1 MNSNNKTL
9 QGLKKVNDRLLGIET
24 FLLALITILL
34 VAAIVSTFA
43 FLVVFAKLFFDYMMK
58 IFGTTQT
65 SPTMRIPMG
74 WVYLPV
80 FVGIVLA
87 ALHEVYMLAACLLGG
102 DKKPAAET
110 DN

>member
-1 MNSNNKTL
+1 M
-9 QGLKKVNDRLLGIET
+9 LKQVLMKIKGPAREKWLK
-24 FLLALITILL
+24 ALE

-58 IFGTTQT
+58 IFSTTQT

-80 FVGIVLA
+80 FIGIVLA

-102 DKKPAAET
+102 DKKSAAEA